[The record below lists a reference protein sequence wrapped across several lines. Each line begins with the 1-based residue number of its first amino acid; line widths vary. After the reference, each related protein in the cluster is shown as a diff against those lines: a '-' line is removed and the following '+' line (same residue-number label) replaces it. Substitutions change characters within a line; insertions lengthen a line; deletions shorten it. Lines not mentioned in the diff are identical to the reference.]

1 MCDKNIY
8 NKKPAI
14 VKYIG
19 KKENEEFSYGKEYDA
34 FFLEY
39 WQGKRDSLHVK
50 GNSGEITDFNPFEDF
65 EVVLDEDNVLNTNEA
80 IVECLTHNFDEELF
94 GVKYGKQYKALGRD
108 KDGLYLIMDETYD
121 CYFYPPGYF
130 KIIEDKNGLLS
141 RCSLYY
147 NFDNS

>member
-1 MCDKNIY
+1 MYDKNIY

-19 KKENEEFSYGKEYDA
+19 EKENEEFSYGKEYDA

-65 EVVLDEDNVLNTNEA
+65 EVVIDEDNVLNTNEA
-80 IVECLTHNFDEELF
+80 IVECLTHNFDEEVF

-121 CYFYPPGYF
+121 CYFYAPGYF
-130 KIIEDKNGLLS
+130 KIIQDEHGLLS

-147 NFDNS
+147 NLDNS